1 MKIESL
7 KIENFRQFWKP
18 ITLTFSTNEDKNVT
32 VIHGANGAGKTS
44 LLNAFKWCFYGETD
58 FDTEN
63 EFILNEASIR
73 SAAAGD
79 VIKSSVQIKCIDGDR
94 RYEITRIGKYLKGND
109 GLAICKEIELTVDVT
124 ESSGAT
130 MRSQTPESTIES
142 LIPRNL
148 QPYFFFNGER
158 IEKIASVNEG
168 DKIKQAIRHLTGLE
182 LIERAQRHTEKA
194 ARKIRRDGKDF
205 DSDRHQEL
213 YDEIGIKEEEKS
225 RLIDSMK
232 ERRKQAADIRE
243 QIDNKNYE
251 LKKVEKAKSLAEKR
265 EVISNL
271 VDNIQQQIKENFNS
285 RAGLLDTYR
294 ASILSSD
301 IISDSKKIIEE
312 NRKIGQL
319 PYKVRDQF
327 VKDLLEQ
334 GRCMCGTSIV
344 KGSEEYQTLLE
355 VLKDA
360 GSDDAEETFTGL
372 QGFINHFENDLATYR
387 EQHEALCIKHEQLVQ
402 EKRKYEDEITEIN
415 LKLREV
421 GLDNDR
427 VAMLESEIQELQA
440 KEKQV
445 ENELGRAGRDLET
458 LTKSLEER
466 QKQFDELESKKEK
479 HGLTSVRYRAA
490 KNISKA
496 FADLN
501 EVLTDKIRLTLSER
515 VNQTFKAIM
524 RKPVDA
530 IIDENYHLKVVKDN
544 KDGTHSE
551 AKEQSTGEKQVTS
564 LSFIASIIELAKE
577 QLAKERTSF
586 FTGGIYPLVMDSP
599 FGALDDDYRFKV
611 AEGVSSLAD
620 QVIIFVSN
628 SQWSGNVKKAC
639 KNRVGRSYKLV
650 YHTPQVADSKLSDL
664 GYIAKSDHDFDY
676 SAVEEVI

>member
-18 ITLTFSTNEDKNVT
+18 INLTFSTFDDKNVT

-63 EFILNEASIR
+63 DFILNEASIN
-73 SAAAGD
+73 SAAPGD
-79 VIKSSVQIKCIDGDR
+79 VIRSSVQIKCIDGER

-109 GLAICKEIELTVDVT
+109 GSAICREIELTVDVT

-205 DSDRHQEL
+205 DSDLHQEL

-232 ERRKQAADIRE
+232 ERKREAADIRE

-251 LKKVEKAKSLAEKR
+251 LKKVEQAKALAEKR
-265 EVISNL
+265 EVINNL
-271 VDNIQQQIKENFNS
+271 VDNIQQQIKENFIARS
-285 RAGLLDTYR
+285 SLLDNHR
-294 ASILSSD
+294 ASILSSE

-334 GRCMCGTSIV
+334 GRCMCGTTIV

-372 QGFINHFENDLATYR
+372 QGFINHFENDLSTYR
-387 EQHEALCIKHEQLVQ
+387 QQHEALCVKHEQLVQ
-402 EKRKYEDEITEIN
+402 EKRKHEDEITEIS

-427 VAMLESEIQELQA
+427 VAILESEIQELQA
-440 KEKQV
+440 NEKQV
-445 ENELGRAGRDLET
+445 ENDLGRAARDLET

-479 HGLTSVRYRAA
+479 HGLTSVRYKAA

-530 IIDENYHLKVVKDN
+530 IIDENYHLKVVRDN
-544 KDGTHSE
+544 RDGTQTE

-611 AEGVSSLAD
+611 AEGVSNLAD

-639 KNRVGRSYKLV
+639 ENRVGRSYKLV
-650 YHTPQVADSKLSDL
+650 YHTPQVSDSKLSEL
-664 GYIAKSDHDFDY
+664 GYIAKSDENFDY
-676 SAVEEVI
+676 SAVEEVV